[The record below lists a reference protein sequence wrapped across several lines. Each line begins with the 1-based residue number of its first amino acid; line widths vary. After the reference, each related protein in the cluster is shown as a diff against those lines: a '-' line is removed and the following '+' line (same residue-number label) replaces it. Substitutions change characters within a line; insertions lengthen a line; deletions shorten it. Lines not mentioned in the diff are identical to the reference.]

1 MNSVPVLHPNGINHL
16 AIATR
21 NMKAQLQFF
30 TDVLGGSVKA
40 LYWMHGVAGTFHG
53 FVELSPSC
61 YIAFVQHPGNPD
73 THERGLT
80 HADGPGGPVAAGIVQ
95 HIALNV
101 ESLHDLNA
109 MRDRLRDRGIVVL
122 GPMNH
127 GFVQSIYF
135 GGPEGL
141 TLEVATGSDING
153 DAWIDPEVQALC
165 GISDD
170 ELIQLRNPAPF
181 SSDTRVPQPAYD
193 PTKPILYYPPERL
206 DFVLTATDEQM
217 WGMVESDPPVDVNA
231 SRTAVGH

>member
-1 MNSVPVLHPNGINHL
+1 MTSASVLHPNGINHL

-21 NMKAQLQFF
+21 NMKEQLSFF

-53 FVELSPSC
+53 FVELSPTC
-61 YIAFVQHPGNPD
+61 YIAFVQHPGNPEMR
-73 THERGLT
+73 ERGVT
-80 HADGPGGPVAAGIVQ
+80 HAEGPGGPVAGGVVQ

-101 ESLHDLNA
+101 DSIGDLYS

-141 TLEVATGSDING
+141 TLEVATGSDINA

-170 ELIQLRNPAPF
+170 EMNRLRHPVPF

-193 PTKPILYYPPERL
+193 PAKPILYYPPERL
-206 DFVLTATDEQM
+206 DFVLNASDEQM
-217 WGMVESDPPVDVNA
+217 WGMVESDPPVV
-231 SRTAVGH
+231 VGQTNQAAGD